1 MAPPLGSGSFVEEWA
16 KAQKLRGPSMKNGPV
31 FYKNLEE
38 ELDANR
44 RQQACA
50 MFHVAETPV
59 DFSSCDVVS
68 LGSSG
73 AVKERFM
80 EELAAN
86 PDFQLG
92 SHGTRPLNGN
102 SKYLEMVERE
112 IAEFHGVESALF
124 VNSGALAND
133 AIFSAVARPG
143 DAIVFDEL
151 VHASTHYGMKNSL
164 ALCQK
169 SFRHN
174 NIDNFINTVVAVRD
188 SQPQIRNGKRS
199 VIIAVESFY
208 SMDGDICPLK
218 ELVQAAKEIFP
229 NGNAQFV
236 VDEAHSTGNIGPLGR
251 GPVNM
256 LGLESEIAVRNHT
269 FGKSLCGSGGES
281 GIRLSFASAAY
292 TNKGANTTVLAAIFS
307 NNTIRAMLIN
317 HAWPLLF
324 STAPPFLVV
333 ASTRAAYELLKAGKT
348 HKAQDRI
355 QHLVKLFI
363 EEITDNDVW
372 ERPTTPGTF
381 ESPCVKRKIGTQIRS

>member
-1 MAPPLGSGSFVEEWA
+1 MSPTLGSGSFVVEWA
-16 KAQKLRGPSMKNGPV
+16 KAQKLRGPSMKNDQV
-31 FYKNLEE
+31 FYKNMEE

-44 RQQACA
+44 KQHACA
-50 MFHVAETPV
+50 MFHVAETPI

-68 LGSSG
+68 LGVSG
-73 AVKERFM
+73 AVKQKFM

-102 SKYLEMVERE
+102 SKYLEMVENE
-112 IAEFHGVESALF
+112 IADFHGVESALF

-164 ALCQK
+164 ALCRK
-169 SFRHN
+169 SFLHN
-174 NIDNFINTVVAVRD
+174 NIDDFINVAHAVRD
-188 SQPQIRNGKRS
+188 SQPQIRTGKRS

-208 SMDGDICPLK
+208 SMDGDICPLR

-251 GPVNM
+251 GLVNM

-269 FGKSLCGSGGES
+269 FGKSLCGGGGKS
-281 GIRLSFASAAY
+281 FLYLLFASASY
-292 TNKGANTTVLAAIFS
+292 VN
-307 NNTIRAMLIN
+307 
-317 HAWPLLF
+317 
-324 STAPPFLVV
+324 
-333 ASTRAAYELLKAGKT
+333 
-348 HKAQDRI
+348 
-355 QHLVKLFI
+355 
-363 EEITDNDVW
+363 
-372 ERPTTPGTF
+372 
-381 ESPCVKRKIGTQIRS
+381 